1 MHVHMSLKRDDG
13 SNAFDDPTAPDGLTD
28 IARQFGAGILAH
40 TPALTAFL
48 CPTVNAYRRME
59 VESLA
64 PTHVNWGL
72 DNRLAMLRYPAQRGA
87 ASRVEMRVGDGSAA
101 IHNAVASLLFAGL
114 DGLER
119 GLELPPEC
127 ARLPYEDD
135 ETLGEPLP
143 SSLGDALDA
152 LARRRV
158 PVRPHGRPAGRD
170 LRPDQA
176 LRARPLARPPRQDH
190 GLGAHR
196 VRPPPVAAG
205 RRP

>member
-1 MHVHMSLKRDDG
+1 
-13 SNAFDDPTAPDGLTD
+13 
-28 IARQFGAGILAH
+28 
-40 TPALTAFL
+40 
-48 CPTVNAYRRME
+48 ME

-119 GLELPPEC
+119 GLELPPAC
-127 ARLPYEDD
+127 AQLPYEDD

-143 SSLGDALDA
+143 SRS
-152 LARRRV
+152 ARRSTRW
-158 PVRPHGRPAGRD
+158 
-170 LRPDQA
+170 
-176 LRARPLARPPRQDH
+176 PRTSTS
-190 GLGAHR
+190 ATAW
-196 VRPPPVAAG
+196 AAG
-205 RRP
+205 